1 MEVVTEYLT
10 VGDAAL
16 LVGFSA
22 DSIRKAVRD
31 GHLRIA
37 ATTPR
42 GLRLFHSEDVQ
53 QFKRTREARKRAAR

>member
-16 LVGFSA
+16 IIGFSA
-22 DSIRKAVRD
+22 DSVRKAVSD

-37 ATTPR
+37 ATTP
-42 GLRLFHSEDVQ
+42 GGMRLFHSEDVQ
-53 QFKRTREARKRAAR
+53 RFKRTREARKRAAR